1 MYSQFAALTALALV
15 FSGCVTA
22 SNTLPLEQ
30 VANLRVASVNV
41 GFARD
46 ARIAWADGESAY
58 AATKGLPA
66 HESGK
71 VAGTPD
77 AQAYIRNIVGSK
89 VKAAMERHLSEQLK
103 GSQAVRA
110 EVTVVEINV
119 APAIQRVLV
128 GGGHSITADVKL
140 VDAKTGALIVDYP
153 AQKVMAAAG
162 GGVGGVL
169 LDQALLAGP
178 IDRLADQYASQYGY
192 WLVPGSRP
200 GHPDY
205 RG

>member
-1 MYSQFAALTALALV
+1 
-15 FSGCVTA
+15 
-22 SNTLPLEQ
+22 
-30 VANLRVASVNV
+30 
-41 GFARD
+41 
-46 ARIAWADGESAY
+46 
-58 AATKGLPA
+58 
-66 HESGK
+66 
-71 VAGTPD
+71 
-77 AQAYIRNIVGSK
+77 
-89 VKAAMERHLSEQLK
+89 MERHLSEQLK

-153 AQKVMAAAG
+153 AQKVMAGAG